1 MASGQVIQGL
11 YPLMLSGDI
20 HPAHSLSVSMVD
32 ADALDPQKMKK
43 ILSRRTEEIS
53 VFSILK

>member
-32 ADALDPQKMKK
+32 ADAIDPQKMKK
-43 ILSRRTEEIS
+43 S
-53 VFSILK
+53 